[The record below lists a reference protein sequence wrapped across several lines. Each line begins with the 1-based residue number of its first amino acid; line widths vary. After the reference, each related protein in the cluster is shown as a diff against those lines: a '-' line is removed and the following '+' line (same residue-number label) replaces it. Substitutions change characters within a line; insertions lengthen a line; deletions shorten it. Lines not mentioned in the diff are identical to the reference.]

1 MTHADPPEAAQVSQL
16 CNHQRAR
23 SDPTLCYRYKTIVKT
38 RKARRIA

>member
-1 MTHADPPEAAQVSQL
+1 MKRADLPEPGPVSL
-16 CNHQRAR
+16 VCNYCRAR